1 MKKTV
6 YEAKA
11 KPKRKVN
18 RPGDKKERRGL
29 GVFYFFMV
37 LWAAATPIMTS
48 RGINKKAMPAEAG
61 AFTRLP
67 GKRPQSEG
75 RGRKK
80 VNGFIPNEKSKP
92 LKRKF
97 ESRFFILKVE
107 NGLTGLF

>member
-1 MKKTV
+1 VKKTV

-61 AFTRLP
+61 SFTRLP

-75 RGRKK
+75 RGRKRLM
-80 VNGFIPNEKSKP
+80 VNYLKGELKG
-92 LKRKF
+92 LKRILR
-97 ESRFFILKVE
+97 SRF
-107 NGLTGLF
+107 LF